1 MMPMAND
8 DAQPLM
14 VTVILLVYHKASRS
28 AGLWKSF
35 MAALH
40 SVRAIIITFED
51 ASSAGP
57 SSQNPL
63 HAAVFRSLQMVH
75 LLLQWKPELAVQ
87 VDCNGS
93 TPLHFTVSDG
103 NRKIVR
109 AILATAPPG
118 TAYMKDSDGL
128 SALHVAARLGHGGI
142 VEELTGFYPDTAELR
157 DGRCETFLHA
167 AARERRSSVVSLDIK
182 NPIMM
187 GGLVNAQDA
196 GGNTPLHLAVVAGA
210 PDIVEALLRE
220 GNVQTDVLND
230 DGHTPLDLASES
242 NSLFNMVSN
251 HKPSMPIYYVIS
263 YSFVVTLVTFGAQA
277 QPQRNDHLKPSS
289 GHDMASGIEKT
300 SDSLALVA
308 VLIAAAVFAVGFNM
322 PGGYGDDGTAN
333 LRDNISFKYFMVLDT
348 FAITTSV
355 VAVILLV
362 YGKTAAAAHL
372 AVSWKSFV
380 VTLQCIWV
388 SLVSLI
394 LAFFSAIH
402 AVVIATSSSRTVL
415 ITMFLVIYVCFNAL
429 ILWIEKWIDPAATT
443 YRAVWRFVWRGRHA
457 HAIKRRYPFLGDS
470 LYSLL
475 IFSVIIINITAFV
488 VLVVVYYFDVRR
500 LSNN

>member
-1 MMPMAND
+1 
-8 DAQPLM
+8 
-14 VTVILLVYHKASRS
+14 
-28 AGLWKSF
+28 
-35 MAALH
+35 
-40 SVRAIIITFED
+40 
-51 ASSAGP
+51 
-57 SSQNPL
+57 
-63 HAAVFRSLQMVH
+63 MVH

-242 NSLFNMVSN
+242 NSLFNM
-251 HKPSMPIYYVIS
+251 
-263 YSFVVTLVTFGAQA
+263 A